1 MRLRALF
8 PFLLAWVGAAAALS
22 MVAILST
29 LDHSLGRGVTL
40 DTLVRGDLHEL
51 LQLPVFWQQL
61 WHGAVL
67 PFLTPVHYVTQVCAL
82 RVALPIVAFAAAL
95 GVLWHRRG
103 RTDFARAGLVCLGF
117 AVVPWC
123 VGRFLL
129 TGIRA
134 PEEAGQHLVLMV
146 GGLFWCSVGSAVL
159 CGLQLFARRAPG
171 AMAGQ
176 APVPDLLLARDGASP
191 VPESANS

>member
-8 PFLLAWVGAAAALS
+8 PFLLSWVGAAAALS

-40 DTLVRGDLHEL
+40 DTLARGDLHEL
-51 LQLPVFWQQL
+51 LQLPAFWQQL
-61 WHGAVL
+61 WHGALL
-67 PFLTPVHYVTQVCAL
+67 PFLTPLHYVTQVCAL
-82 RVALPIVAFAAAL
+82 RVALPIVAFAVAL
-95 GVLWHRRG
+95 GVLWHRRC

-159 CGLQLFARRAPG
+159 CGLQLFARRPSVA
-171 AMAGQ
+171 AGQ
-176 APVPDLLLARDGASP
+176 VAAPDLLVAGNGPPP
-191 VPESANS
+191 VPESADS